1 MDTNKIYGYI
11 ILLYTVFFFINI
23 CIFFLNLI
31 IIYFKNKTTKLDGF
45 INVPLQKKK
54 RKVWSLGLSS
64 VCWSRQTTNYNGKK
78 Y

>member
-54 RKVWSLGLSS
+54 VWSIGLSS